1 MWDASPSQI
10 RKEALKLG
18 DAREG
23 KLTLLFVGLII
34 ATSRTMT
41 GNEAGIHLC
50 RIRKEDIKTT
60 RLDK

>member
-23 KLTLLFVGLII
+23 KLTLLLVGLII

-41 GNEAGIHLC
+41 GNEAGTFVPNSQGRHQ
-50 RIRKEDIKTT
+50 DNQT
-60 RLDK
+60 R